1 MSAVATRSTRGGA
14 SERSSRRWAAAA
26 FLGPGA
32 LYLSIFFVLP
42 LGLIVSYA
50 FLTRG
55 RFGGV
60 VPEVTLENFARLF
73 EPVYLQV
80 IGTSIGT
87 AAITTTLALLLGFPT
102 AYVISRL
109 PRRWRVTALIL
120 VLLPFWTNFL
130 IRTYAWI
137 ILLNDAGWIN
147 GALQGLGIVDDP
159 IRMLYTQPAV
169 ITGLLYIYLP
179 LMILPLYSAIE
190 RIDPALEEA
199 ATNLG
204 ASRWRVFRT
213 ITIPLAL
220 PGMLIGS
227 VFVFVPSMAN
237 FVIPELIGGGKSLLL
252 GNLIR
257 DQFLKARDWPFG
269 AALALVLTA
278 ILVILLVLQARAAAR
293 AEGGGAR
300 AHS

>member
-1 MSAVATRSTRGGA
+1 MSVVSTRSSGGGRNT
-14 SERSSRRWAAAA
+14 RSSRRWAATAL
-26 FLGPGA
+26 LGPGS
-32 LYLSIFFVLP
+32 LYLALFFLIP
-42 LGLIVSYA
+42 LGLIVVYA

-60 VPEVTLENFARLF
+60 VPEVTADNFARLV

-80 IGTSIGT
+80 IGTSLGT
-87 AAITTTLALLLGFPT
+87 AAITTTLALLIGFPT

-147 GALQGLGIVDDP
+147 GALLALGIVDDP

-237 FVIPELIGGGKSLLL
+237 FVIPELIGGGKTLLL

-269 AALALVLTA
+269 AALAIVLVA
-278 ILVILLVLQARAAAR
+278 ILVLLLFLQARATSRMEGGSAR
-293 AEGGGAR
+293 AG
-300 AHS
+300 S

>member
-1 MSAVATRSTRGGA
+1 MPVVSTRAPGGA
-14 SERSSRRWAAAA
+14 VGSRSPRRWAPVAL
-26 FLGPGA
+26 LGPGS
-32 LYLSIFFVLP
+32 LYLALFFLVP
-42 LGLIVSYA
+42 LALIVGYA

-60 VPEVTLENFARLF
+60 VPEVTLDNFARLV
-73 EPVYLQV
+73 EPVYVQV
-80 IGTSIGT
+80 ITTSLAT
-87 AAITTTLALLLGFPT
+87 ASMTTLLALALGFPT

-109 PRRWRVTALIL
+109 PRRWRTTALIL

-147 GALQGLGIVDDP
+147 GALVAVGIVDEP

-169 ITGLLYIYLP
+169 VVGLLYIYLP

-190 RIDPALEEA
+190 RIDPSLEEA

-220 PGMLIGS
+220 PGMLIGC

-237 FVIPELIGGGKSLLL
+237 FVIPELIGGGTSLLL

-278 ILVILLVLQARAAAR
+278 ILVLLLVLQARAAAR
-293 AEGGGAR
+293 AEGGGDR
-300 AHS
+300 AHT

>member
-1 MSAVATRSTRGGA
+1 MSVAPTRMSSGGV
-14 SERSSRRWAAAA
+14 SQRSSRRWATLGL
-26 FLGPGA
+26 LGPGFA
-32 LYLSIFFVLP
+32 YLGIFFVIP
-42 LGLIVSYA
+42 LGLIVTYA

-60 VPEVTLENFARLF
+60 VPDVTLGNFVRLF

-87 AAITTTLALLLGFPT
+87 AAVTTALALVLGFPT

-147 GALQGLGIVDDP
+147 GALLAVGIIDDP

-169 ITGLLYIYLP
+169 MTGLLYIYLP

-213 ITIPLAL
+213 VTIPLAL
-220 PGMLIGS
+220 PGMLIGC

-278 ILVILLVLQARAAAR
+278 ILVVLLVVQARAAAR
-293 AEGGGAR
+293 AEGGSQR
-300 AHS
+300 ANT

>member
-1 MSAVATRSTRGGA
+1 MPVVTTRTFSGGVG
-14 SERSSRRWAAAA
+14 SRSSRRWAAAA
-26 FLGPGA
+26 LLGPGA
-32 LYLSIFFVLP
+32 LYLAVFFVIP

-60 VPEVTLENFARLF
+60 IPELTLDNFARLI
-73 EPVYLQV
+73 EPIYLQV
-80 IGTSIGT
+80 IGTSLVT
-87 AAITTTLALLLGFPT
+87 ATITTLLALLLGFPT

-147 GALQGLGIVDDP
+147 GALLAVGIIDDP

-169 ITGLLYIYLP
+169 VTGLLYIYLP

-213 ITIPLAL
+213 VTIPLAL

-237 FVIPELIGGGKSLLL
+237 FVIPELIGGGKTLLL

-293 AEGGGAR
+293 AEGGGDR
-300 AHS
+300 ANA

>member
-1 MSAVATRSTRGGA
+1 MPVVSTRAPRGA
-14 SERSSRRWAAAA
+14 VGSRPPRRWAPVAL
-26 FLGPGA
+26 LGPGSVYLA
-32 LYLSIFFVLP
+32 LFFLVP

-60 VPEVTLENFARLF
+60 VPEFTLDNFARLV

-80 IGTSIGT
+80 IATSLGT
-87 AAITTTLALLLGFPT
+87 AAITTLLALVLGFPT

-109 PRRWRVTALIL
+109 PRRWRTTALIL

-147 GALQGLGIVDDP
+147 GALVAGGIVDEP

-169 ITGLLYIYLP
+169 VVGLLYIYLP

-204 ASRWRVFRT
+204 ASRFRVFRT

-220 PGMLIGS
+220 PGMLIGC

-278 ILVILLVLQARAAAR
+278 ILVLLLVLQARAAAR
-293 AEGGGAR
+293 TEGGGGR
-300 AHS
+300 AHT